1 MVTTLIKSMEV
12 SIFGTAAYLKS
23 IHADLQRRWEVHCE
37 RVEDLWRNFT
47 LSQRE
52 AIFLAGVKTDK
63 VLKDPNDQSIFRLY
77 ALIPEM
83 NIRDIKGLPD
93 YFLDHFEFRA
103 ATSLTQQYR
112 IGLEGAKGDHQVIME
127 SVAINKVDG
136 NRDFENELTFF
147 MDEDRYGDR
156 YKAKTQEDHQH
167 VLYDLQSAVKA
178 GLVVPRGIGE
188 LILERQSYILKHL
201 CILVDDILKL
211 GAIIDETGKEYI
223 LPREA
228 ARMAFS
234 TYPDDVDPQPI
245 CVLDLVTAAFDRKT
259 SFEAYW
265 NLCHANPAFLANAVN
280 LWYSTR
286 PDLVPDEKGRRM
298 PLASD
303 EYVSRS
309 IFEAIHN
316 VVIGIAIWD
325 ILYALVKTFLETLDE
340 SEQAI
345 ISQEISNICHYEYER
360 IRKDFKRF
368 VQLGIG
374 SKYFK
379 RLSNVF
385 DNGTP
390 RVTSKAIPDRVMKDD
405 PQLHHILRLCQPVS
419 GVTQAVRWKNML
431 DQLHYNKPLELD
443 KMEESEF
450 NALGEVS
457 LTINLVNTLIASLQ
471 LPTASPKKGLTYI
484 SKLKELLAR
493 LDPLKTHT
501 NLRKLAISLDDLN
514 NPNLAKE
521 ALNIVSRFSEYY
533 AGGSMVSL
541 YQNLNK
547 EFLQDLEVQLQEA
560 EGTKKTKAKHSSTK
574 SAKPSGRTTQ
584 VQQGQG
590 VMAHFSN
597 SSNANLS
604 QVVSSL
610 LETKSKATATFE
622 IPTESGNCANPEPST
637 RLDTSNELGT
647 STEQDM
653 ATYSPTPS
661 DVEALDALL
670 QQSAR
675 PVTPTESEMSAG
687 PEPRADLAKSTEA
700 PTADDELFLGPDPY
714 TQLTT
719 SGILEAIAK
728 LDLSESQPSSQS
740 ESSTELGT
748 PTESR
753 TNELEA
759 VITSEATT
767 EMKIAVHAEPKA
779 SGEPEASEKMRE
791 SELGLNADS
800 ECSQAQPSQQLNIS
814 HGLESRTE
822 SKMSVPEN
830 TNESEPEPDEP
841 ETSTTINEISPE
853 VFKVSSNT
861 LEVFTTIFS
870 GLEES
875 ESNSGS
881 QPGPEKSIKWL
892 DFGTAMVDIGYSI
905 LPSVGSLYTFV
916 PGKESNVATFLTL
929 HRPYRSVIRGDGLLL
944 LALRLKLLYGWRKET
959 FELE

>member
-521 ALNIVSRFSEYY
+521 ALNIV
-533 AGGSMVSL
+533 
-541 YQNLNK
+541 
-547 EFLQDLEVQLQEA
+547 
-560 EGTKKTKAKHSSTK
+560 
-574 SAKPSGRTTQ
+574 
-584 VQQGQG
+584 
-590 VMAHFSN
+590 
-597 SSNANLS
+597 
-604 QVVSSL
+604 VSSL